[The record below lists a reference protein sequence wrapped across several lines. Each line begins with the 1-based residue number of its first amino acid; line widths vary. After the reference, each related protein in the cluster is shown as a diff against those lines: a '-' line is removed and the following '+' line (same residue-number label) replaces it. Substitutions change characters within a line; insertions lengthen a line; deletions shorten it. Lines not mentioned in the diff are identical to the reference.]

1 MTAPSVRL
9 LAATAIAVTAI
20 ALSANNVFAA
30 GDIAACTLTPSE
42 GTSPD
47 NVGTILETVAAPGA
61 DDVWAMGNRV
71 SGPASSPWAQHWDGA
86 AWTTAKL
93 DLPQGPLS
101 ISAIYDAKAFSGD
114 DVWAVGSWM
123 GEDPFV
129 QHWNGTSWKAVEVP
143 ELVGDERILTGI
155 DGTGSNDIW
164 VVGQRHDGGQEHGVV
179 LHFDGTTWAH
189 VAEPP
194 GAAVLHDVAM
204 TGAQPTVVGWTIGAG
219 GFAQAIIATLGT
231 GSAPAGQQGSAVWDF
246 ARLDATPNA
255 NLFMLGIA
263 SASPGGA
270 WAVGFS
276 NDGPNRDTVHTYHR
290 VGDAWQEVPVPDVG
304 GSARLVAVATD
315 AAGTVAVGQVLV
327 GGVNR
332 SLVLRATDTGWEE
345 VPGSGDNAPDT
356 LSGVAL
362 QSGDIWAV
370 GRGVVTGATYGVPS
384 ARIYACGG

>member
-1 MTAPSVRL
+1 MTARSVRL
-9 LAATAIAVTAI
+9 LAATALAVIAV
-20 ALSANNVFAA
+20 ALSATGVFAA
-30 GDIAACTLTPSE
+30 GDVASCTLTPTE

-47 NVGTILETVAAPGA
+47 NVGTILEAAVAPGA

-71 SGPASSPWAQHWDGA
+71 SGPAASPWAQHWDGT

-93 DLPQGPLS
+93 DLPTGPVS
-101 ISAIYDAKAFSGD
+101 ISAIYDAKAFSAD

-123 GEDPFV
+123 GDDPFV
-129 QHWNGTSWKAVEVP
+129 QHWDGSAWKAVQVP

-155 DGTGSNDIW
+155 DGTGPNDIW
-164 VVGQRHDGGQEHGVV
+164 VVGQRHDLGQEHGVV
-179 LHFDGTTWAH
+179 LHFDGDRWTH

-204 TGAQPTVVGWTIGAG
+204 VGSQPVVVGWSIGPK
-219 GFAQAIIATLGT
+219 GFAQGIIATLADGEIPAWRT
-231 GSAPAGQQGSAVWDF
+231 AALGGSP
-246 ARLDATPNA
+246 RE
-255 NLFMLGIA
+255 NLFVLGIA
-263 SASPGGA
+263 SDPQGNT

-276 NDGPNRDTVHTYHR
+276 NDSPNRDTVHTYR
-290 VGDAWQEVPVPDVG
+290 LTGDVWQEVPVADLG

-315 AAGTVAVGQVLV
+315 ASGTVAVGQILV
-327 GGVNR
+327 DGINR
-332 SLVLRATDTGWEE
+332 ALALRATDTGWEE
-345 VPGSGDNAPDT
+345 TPGAGDNAPDT

-362 QSGDIWAV
+362 HGGDVWAV